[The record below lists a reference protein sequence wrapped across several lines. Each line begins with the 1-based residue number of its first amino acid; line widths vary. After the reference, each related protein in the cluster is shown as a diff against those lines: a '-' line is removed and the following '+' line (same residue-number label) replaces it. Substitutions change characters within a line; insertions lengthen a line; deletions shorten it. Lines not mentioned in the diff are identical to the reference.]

1 MINDIVVMV
10 LIVVTSWFVADPTRQ
25 RRNAQ
30 ETLINKMIPNRRN
43 N

>member
-10 LIVVTSWFVADPTRQ
+10 LIVVTSWFVSDPTRQ

-30 ETLINKMIPNRRN
+30 ETLINKMKSNHRN